1 MKNTI
6 SSFLSLFLFASA
18 FGQGTD
24 NNASRQTLDEIAVQG
39 TQLEELDLS
48 RATVLGGGT
57 IEDKKISSVSD
68 LSGFS
73 PSFYVNSNGV
83 QSYGD
88 VITLRGIGNT
98 QLFGDPAVSLYV
110 DGVPAG
116 NTATY
121 SSVLFDLESVEVFK
135 GSQGHRFGKNSPGG
149 VINIKTRRAVDVHR
163 LKLFASYASFDTQN
177 YRILGDGPTGK
188 TSSYYFGL
196 NRTTSDGFADNVN
209 PLGNNATYES
219 WNGRLGFDWVTV
231 DGLEIGLGG
240 TWEEFELGAQPL
252 VPRASSGNL
261 KRVGFYDRNSSEQE
275 IASIDSN
282 SQYLKLTQAT
292 DFGRITSITT
302 RNDWEINPSVVDL
315 TLGHTTLA
323 NADVASG
330 GPFVASTSTIIESQE
345 RIAEEL
351 TFSSDPD
358 ENLIWN
364 LGFLFSKD
372 EINGAAERTFPH
384 PGLWQQTE
392 LTSFKNE
399 TDTIGV
405 FGSLRKNMT
414 EDISFELG
422 LRYDNTSRDY
432 SRNKT
437 VTSFPSGSG
446 NNFTN
451 ALTGSLDDD
460 FFSPSIL
467 LTREINE
474 NLSVFSKASLS
485 FKPGGFSPYVDSNST
500 AMMGI
505 SSNQFSKEE
514 NFGIEIGANLKS
526 PDETWNLSLT
536 AFWNEVEDFQFE
548 KPTGTTDYFV
558 DNAEDVEIFGIE
570 VELEANPNDR
580 TTFSLTYGLVDG
592 EIKKHVGKNFN
603 AGTFAIDSHN
613 FAGKSIPYSPEQTF
627 GASLGYLVSENIVAN
642 LGIRNIG
649 KIHYLDQTATDT
661 VNDSYTLL
669 NASIGYASEEWEM
682 SIFGTN
688 LTDEEYYSSL
698 VSSLEGV
705 PGIVGSPRVIG
716 LSISREF

>member
-1 MKNTI
+1 MKNITPLLPL
-6 SSFLSLFLFASA
+6 FLCASLF
-18 FGQGTD
+18 GQATD
-24 NNASRQTLDEIAVQG
+24 TNASRQTLDEIAVQG
-39 TQLEELDLS
+39 SQLKELDLS

-68 LSGFS
+68 LSGLS
-73 PSFYVNSNGV
+73 PSLYVNSNGI

-121 SSVLFDLESVEVFK
+121 SSALFDLESVEILK

-149 VINIKTRRAVDVHR
+149 VINIKTRRAGDIHR
-163 LKLFASYASFDTQN
+163 SKLFGSYASFDTQN
-177 YRILGDGPTGK
+177 YRILADGPTGE

-196 NRTTSDGFADNVN
+196 NRTTSDGFADNIN
-209 PLGNNATYES
+209 PLGNDATYES
-219 WNGRLGFDWVTV
+219 WNGRLGFDWVTA
-231 DGLEIGLGG
+231 DGLEVGLGG

-252 VPRASSGNL
+252 VPRAGSGNL
-261 KRVGFYDRNSSEQE
+261 KRVGFYDRNSSENE
-275 IASIDSN
+275 IGSINSN

-292 DFGRITSITT
+292 DFGRITSVTT
-302 RNDWEINPSVVDL
+302 RNDWEINPSLVDL
-315 TLGHTTLA
+315 TLGHTSLA
-323 NADVASG
+323 NADVFFG
-330 GPFVASTSTIIESQE
+330 DPFVTSTSTIIESQE

-358 ENLIWN
+358 ENLVWN
-364 LGFLFSKD
+364 LGLLFSKD
-372 EINGAAERTFPH
+372 EIAGTAERTFPH
-384 PGLWQQTE
+384 TSGWQQTE
-392 LTSFKNE
+392 LTSFQTE
-399 TDTIGV
+399 TDSIGV
-405 FGSLRKNMT
+405 FGSIRKPIT
-414 EDISFELG
+414 ENTSFELG
-422 LRYDNTSRDY
+422 LRYDNISRDY

-437 VTSFPSGSG
+437 VTSFPLGIG
-446 NNFTN
+446 NNWTN

-460 FFSPSIL
+460 FFTPSIA

-474 NLSVFSKASLS
+474 NLSVFSKASVS
-485 FKPGGFSPYVDSNST
+485 YKPGGFSPYVDSNFTSL
-500 AMMGI
+500 MGI
-505 SSNQFSKEE
+505 SNNQFSREE

-526 PDETWNLSLT
+526 PDESWNLNIT
-536 AFWNEVEDFQFE
+536 AFLNEVEDYQFE

-592 EIKKHVGKNFN
+592 EIKKHVGRNFN
-603 AGTFAIDSHN
+603 TGTNATDTHN

-642 LGIRNIG
+642 LGVRNIG

-682 SIFGTN
+682 SVFGTN

-698 VSSLEGV
+698 VSSLEGA
-705 PGIVGSPRVIG
+705 PGIAGSPRVIG